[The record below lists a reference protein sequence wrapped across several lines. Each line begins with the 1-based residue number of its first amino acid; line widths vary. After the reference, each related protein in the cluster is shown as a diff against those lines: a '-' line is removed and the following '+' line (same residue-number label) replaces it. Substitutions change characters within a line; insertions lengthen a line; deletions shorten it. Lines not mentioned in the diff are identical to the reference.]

1 MIFLFSKVLELFIAF
16 KSTLKLIYMKQQNM
30 PRILNTKAIIQRVTI
45 FFATV
50 DKFWEQLKNRM
61 QLLKN
66 SLTSSILVP
75 VFLDGYLRVMGRKSV
90 SRGSKWY
97 EYCHALSRAIFRHL
111 CRSFFFE
118 SFGAMATFCVKW
130 KKCDNFGLCWLLCSW
145 FFWLNFW
152 FYTSQDIW

>member
-30 PRILNTKAIIQRVTI
+30 PRILNTKTIIQRVTI

-75 VFLDGYLRVMGRKSV
+75 VFLVGYLRVMGRKSV
-90 SRGSKWY
+90 SRGSK
-97 EYCHALSRAIFRHL
+97 
-111 CRSFFFE
+111 
-118 SFGAMATFCVKW
+118 
-130 KKCDNFGLCWLLCSW
+130 
-145 FFWLNFW
+145 
-152 FYTSQDIW
+152 